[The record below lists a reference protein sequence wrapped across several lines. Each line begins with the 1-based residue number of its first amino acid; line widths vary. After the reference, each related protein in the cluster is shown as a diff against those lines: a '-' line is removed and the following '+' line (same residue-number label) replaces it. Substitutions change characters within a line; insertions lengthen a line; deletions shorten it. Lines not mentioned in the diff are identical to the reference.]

1 MFDTV
6 TLLSLNAEWLL
17 TANLLLSCLLLLWV
31 LRYRQLYRSFKKEAD
46 QHSTSL
52 DELNEGFYR
61 ASIDGKITNV
71 NSAFAEIARF

>member
-31 LRYRQLYRSFKKEAD
+31 LRYRQLYRIFKKKLINIPP
-46 QHSTSL
+46 H
-52 DELNEGFYR
+52 
-61 ASIDGKITNV
+61 
-71 NSAFAEIARF
+71 